1 MPWICGRG
9 ARKLLRHKVVRSKV
23 LVLTFDDGPSEKL
36 TCEVLDILKRRNVK
50 ATFFLLGKNVACR
63 KHIVRQIAVEGHDIG
78 SHGYSH
84 LNYWKVS
91 PFRAIVD
98 IKQGWA
104 AINTALD
111 TENAMYPFRPPY
123 GKLNLFCMIYLALK
137 RVPVVYWT
145 LVSGDTWPAD
155 KRDSK
160 RAALFTRNAGG
171 AVILAHDFNEHTNP
185 DIEAMTLES
194 LCLSL
199 DMSQEVGMKTQTVS
213 QLLAKD
219 RRSKHL
225 SAEG

>member
-1 MPWICGRG
+1 MTS
-9 ARKLLRHKVVRSKV
+9 A
-23 LVLTFDDGPSEKL
+23 
-36 TCEVLDILKRRNVK
+36 VLDVLRERDVK
-50 ATFFLLGKNVACR
+50 ATFFLLGKNVVCR
-63 KHIVRQIAVEGHDIG
+63 ENIVRQIAAEGHDIG

-104 AINTALD
+104 AINAALGV
-111 TENAMYPFRPPY
+111 ENVRYPFRPPY
-123 GKLNLFCMIYLALK
+123 GKLNLFCMIYLLFE

-160 RAALFTRNAGG
+160 RAALLARNAGG
-171 AVILAHDFNEHTNP
+171 AVILAHDFNERMNP

-199 DMSQEVGMKTQTVS
+199 NMSQEVGMETQTLS
-213 QLLAKD
+213 QLLGKD
-219 RRSKHL
+219 NERY
-225 SAEG
+225 